1 MLYLDAT
8 QDAQRVF
15 IPRTT
20 DGLGELRLELR
31 STVNLGTVVNAVVYD
46 VLTSAQY
53 YYVLA
58 VVLPADAVKGEYRYT
73 LTAGGK
79 AVATGLAVVGDYGA
93 SRVQYDNI
101 ITYEQ
106 YQ

>member
-31 STVNLGTVVNAVVYD
+31 STVNLDTVVNAVVYD
-46 VLTSAQY
+46 VLTSAQ